1 MSIGLIALTAR
12 ECEVMQ
18 LMLQSHTNRQI
29 AGVLGIAEHTV
40 EKHLGKVFRKLGVT
54 NRTSAAL
61 KFLAMSQQPVIDHT
75 GNPS

>member
-1 MSIGLIALTAR
+1 MAVGLDVLTAR
-12 ECEVMQ
+12 ECDVMQ
-18 LMLQSHTNRQI
+18 LMLQGHTNRQI

-61 KFLAMSQQPVIDHT
+61 KFLAMSQQFVIEHT
-75 GNPS
+75 GNPP